1 MSANVVVAT
10 IQRMIN
16 FEIMFDLNLK
26 SAHKLCSKREEN
38 SLKVVREKKQLLEGC
53 GQVELRLVGG
63 SSGVGAHTE
72 KRKRFVW

>member
-16 FEIMFDLNLK
+16 FEIMFDLKLK
-26 SAHKLCSKREEN
+26 S
-38 SLKVVREKKQLLEGC
+38 VVREKKKLLEGC
-53 GQVELRLVGG
+53 GPLELRLVGG

-72 KRKRFVW
+72 KRKRSVW